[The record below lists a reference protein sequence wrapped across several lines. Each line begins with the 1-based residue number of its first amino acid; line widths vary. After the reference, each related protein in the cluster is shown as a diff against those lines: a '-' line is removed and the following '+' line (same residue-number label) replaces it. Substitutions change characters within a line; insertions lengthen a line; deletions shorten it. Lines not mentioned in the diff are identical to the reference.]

1 MTAPLPAGGSS
12 LFRYNQLLSKLLN
25 YKGGEPLEATA
36 PELQPTLPVDDDRLW
51 HARLRNEGAFSVLI
65 QATGDAT
72 HAGQA
77 CLQNPVSSGVIVLLE
92 GIIICSPDAQNDY
105 AIRVNA
111 LPTTALDAVD
121 DVRFRDNRI
130 RGKPTTQA
138 GQRTTSNAVGVN
150 IARVQTL
157 LGHTQYV
164 PCGWVLGEANEV
176 NVGTVVANR
185 TIYCTFWGRE
195 RPAEKGELAPL

>member
-1 MTAPLPAGGSS
+1 MGLPAGGSS
-12 LFRYNQLLSKLLN
+12 LFRINQLITRTFN
-25 YKGGEPLEATA
+25 YRGGEPLETLA
-36 PELQPTLPVDDDRLW
+36 PELLAVFPVDTDRLW
-51 HARLRNEGAFSVLI
+51 YARLRQESPFSVLI

-77 CLQNPVSSGVIVLLE
+77 CLQNPVASGNIVLLE
-92 GIIICSPDAQNDY
+92 RIIICSPDAQNDY

-130 RGKPTTQA
+130 KGKPTTVA
-138 GQRTTSNAVGVN
+138 GQRTTSNAVGIN
-150 IARVQTL
+150 IGRAQSS
-157 LGHTQYV
+157 LGFTTTVEMDQ
-164 PCGWVLGEANEV
+164 VLGEANEV
-176 NVGTVVANR
+176 NVGTVLAAR
-185 TIYCTFWGRE
+185 TIYCTFIGRE